1 MTNEIFVPGRLCLFG
16 EHSDWAGKYRSMNSQ
31 IVPGVALVTG
41 IEQGI
46 HATVEKSI
54 TFKMT
59 SDAPEIADTWKD
71 FECRMDF
78 WELKEIAKSGSFFSY
93 CAGVASYM
101 LEWYKVGGVHIHLT
115 KMDMPM
121 KSGLSSSAA
130 ICVLVCRA
138 FNQIYSL
145 NLNTMGEMNI
155 AYWGEL
161 RTSSRCGRLDQACAF
176 GVRPVKMTFDAEEVD
191 VENFNIKSPLYWVF
205 ANLNA
210 SKDTIRILAD
220 LNKAYPFA
228 ETEAE
233 ILEQKALGEINQDI
247 IQRAIDCMRE
257 GRVED
262 LGKLM
267 TEAQEVFD
275 KYIAPNC
282 PTELKAPKLHA
293 TLNDPLVKKL
303 TYGGKG
309 VGSQGDGS
317 IQFLAKD
324 EESQKALVDYL
335 NANDMPAY
343 KLTIHPKHTIRKAI
357 IPVAGFGTRLYPETR
372 FLKKDF
378 FPVVDKDNQ
387 VKPVILVL
395 IEECLAAGIEDICL
409 VLGGEEEREMYKQF
423 FETKLSE
430 EHLAKLPN
438 EKIRYEEHILEVGMK
453 LHYVYQTEKK
463 GFGDAVYRCVD
474 FAGNE
479 PVLLLLGDTLYQSN
493 TNKCCALQ
501 FIESYERYNQAMI
514 AIHEIPLEKVS
525 YYGIISG
532 KWVNTKETVLQ
543 MSNITEK
550 PTVAYAEEHLGV
562 GSPKHSKK
570 YYSVFGQYILTPEV
584 FDQLKDN
591 INNGVVSSR
600 GEIELTTALE
610 QVREKFG
617 LMGVQLNGKMYDIG
631 VPEELRNTMYNYM
644 NDKNK

>member
-1 MTNEIFVPGRLCLFG
+1 MELFVPGRLCLFG
-16 EHSDWAGKYRSMNSQ
+16 EHSDWAGKYRSMNSE
-31 IVPGVALVTG
+31 IVPGYALVTG

-46 HATVEKSI
+46 YATIEKNS
-54 TFKMT
+54 TFKVT
-59 SDAPEIADTWKD
+59 SVAPEIADVWKD

-78 WELKEIAKSGSFFSY
+78 QELKDIAKSGSFFSY

-138 FNQIYSL
+138 FNQLYNL

-161 RTSSRCGRLDQACAF
+161 RTASRCGRLDQACAF
-176 GVRPVKMTFDAEEVD
+176 GVRPVKMTFDAEDVD
-191 VENFNIKSPLYWVF
+191 VENFNIKKPLYWVF

-210 SKDTIRILAD
+210 YKDTIRILAD

-228 ETEAE
+228 ETEQE
-233 ILEQKALGEINQDI
+233 KQEQMALGEMNKDI
-247 IQRAIDCMRE
+247 INRAIECMRE
-257 GRVED
+257 GRVES

-275 KYIAPNC
+275 KYVAPNC
-282 PTELKAPKLHA
+282 PSQLKSPKLHA
-293 TLNDPLVKKL
+293 TLTDPKITEL

-324 EESQKALVDYL
+324 EECQKKLLEYL
-335 NANDMPAY
+335 NDNDMPAY
-343 KLTIHPKHTIRKAI
+343 KLTIQPKHSIRKAI

-372 FLKKDF
+372 YLKKDF

-395 IEECLAAGIEDICL
+395 IEECLAAGIENICL
-409 VLGGEEEREMYKQF
+409 VLGGEEERQMYKAF

-430 EHLAKLPN
+430 EHLAKLPQ
-438 EKIRYEEHILEVGMK
+438 EKGRYEEHILEIGKK
-453 LHYVYQTEKK
+453 LHYVYQTEKN

-479 PVLLLLGDTLYQSN
+479 PVLLLLGDTLYESN

-501 FIESYERYNQAMI
+501 FIEQYEKYNKAMI
-514 AIHEIPLEKVS
+514 SIHEIPLEKVG

-532 KWVNTKETVLQ
+532 QWADSKETVLN

-550 PTVAYAEEHLGV
+550 PTVKYAEEFLGV
-562 GSPKHSKK
+562 GSPKAKKK
-570 YYSVFGQYILTPEV
+570 YYSVFGQYILTSEV
-584 FDQLKDN
+584 FQQLKDN
-591 INNGVVSSR
+591 IDNGVVSNR

-610 QVREKFG
+610 QVREKYG
-617 LMGVQLNGKMYDIG
+617 LMGVRLDGKMYDMG
-631 VPEELRNTMYNYM
+631 VPDELRNTLARFGR
-644 NDKNK
+644 